1 MNDRLEIIVLN
12 RPGEVFLPFID
23 IESTMRFF
31 YRTGH
36 LRNYSIFAHKGKHLL
51 FVDKIDDVNDLMKK
65 LNELAVRTD

>member
-12 RPGEVFLPFID
+12 RPGGIYLSFNDV
-23 IESTMRFF
+23 ESTMRYF

-36 LRNYSIFAHKGKHLL
+36 LRNYSVFAHKGKYLL

-65 LNELAVRTD
+65 LNTLAIQI

>member
-12 RPGEVFLPFID
+12 RPGEIFLPFND
-23 IESTMRFF
+23 VNSTMRYF

-36 LRNYSIFAHKGKHLL
+36 LGNYSVFAHKGKHLL

-65 LNELAVRTD
+65 LNTLAIQI